1 MRTTRVIA
9 FSILA
14 GIALGAGLVEA
25 LHAQGKPQAYVV
37 GEISV
42 TDPEGFAK
50 EFSPLARKALAEAP
64 GYRALVLGGKTV
76 AIEGPAPKTRVVIND
91 QNMPGLL
98 RKNYWMSEDGLRVGG
113 IYLWTSRADA
123 DRVFTPEWKK
133 FVESKYGVPP
143 VIEYLYSPVMVDNRE
158 GTISVA
164 AA

>member
-1 MRTTRVIA
+1 MAALRLTIIAASRPVRHNADPQSFFCIANGGSNMRTTWVFA

-14 GIALGAGLVEA
+14 GTALGAGLIEA

-76 AIEGPAPKTRVVIND
+76 AIEGPAPKTRVVINVFD
-91 QNMPGLL
+91 NL
-98 RKNYWMSEDGLRVGG
+98 
-113 IYLWTSRADA
+113 DA
-123 DRVFTPEWKK
+123 AVQA
-133 FVESKYGVPP
+133 Y
-143 VIEYLYSPVMVDNRE
+143 N
-158 GTISVA
+158 
-164 AA
+164 